1 MILTLISY
9 YFDGLEKTLEKFLF
23 STDKIGEEKLSGVML
38 AP

>member
-23 STDKIGEEKLSGVML
+23 STDKIGEENYNYLVL
-38 AP
+38 C